1 VDHHERRLLETI
13 AEEVRR
19 IREDVERLLRHIAL
33 TEIEF
38 IQVEGDD
45 MPTNFTI
52 AAGTSGHFVAVL
64 TPPNGLMNG
73 VPQWASSDPAVVL
86 TPAANGLSC
95 DAAVPATD
103 TNPSF
108 DLTLTAVSSDPTITV
123 APAVH
128 TITIMQPV
136 PPPTPLTAIDF
147 AQAA

>member
-1 VDHHERRLLETI
+1 LERSLCRP
-13 AEEVRR
+13 
-19 IREDVERLLRHIAL
+19 L
-33 TEIEF
+33 TEIDF

-52 AAGTSGHFVAVL
+52 VAGTSGHFVAVL
-64 TPPNGLMNG
+64 TPPNGSMNG

-103 TNPSF
+103 TGTTF
-108 DLTLTAVSSDPTITV
+108 TLTLTAVSSDPTITV

-128 TITIMQPV
+128 AITIVQPL

-147 AQAA
+147 AQAS